1 MAGTDGRLKAAD
13 EFAHQCHAADCKDGP
28 GVDGA
33 IHNG

>member
-1 MAGTDGRLKAAD
+1 MAGIDGQLKSAD
-13 EFAHQCHAADCKDGP
+13 EFVHLCHAADCKVGQ